1 MGTVY
6 QNSKT
11 CDVDTKNLQEAKEE
25 NEPEIKQ
32 EPWYSI
38 LRRSIFQDGIESEM
52 GVNVSYYQGK
62 IDWDKVKKFGIDFA
76 IVRIGYR
83 GMESGELSMDSKYTE
98 YMNGATESGIK
109 LGTYIYSQAISKEE
123 MDEEIEFCLYAMK
136 KYNITYPIGIQL
148 DRADG
153 MRGFEI
159 RIVGGFEM

>member
-62 IDWDKVKKFGIDFA
+62 IDWDKVKNL
-76 IVRIGYR
+76 
-83 GMESGELSMDSKYTE
+83 ELT
-98 YMNGATESGIK
+98 
-109 LGTYIYSQAISKEE
+109 L
-123 MDEEIEFCLYAMK
+123 
-136 KYNITYPIGIQL
+136 QL
-148 DRADG
+148 
-153 MRGFEI
+153 
-159 RIVGGFEM
+159 